1 MSDLQTFQAKKV
13 KQNEFHRSSKGG
25 LLAAYEL
32 FLLNGPEK
40 RVREETYRSDLTLL
54 FYNNKCKMN
63 VKDELSAILLK
74 LSNLKHWREAFIYDN
89 TGAER
94 RKIVLHIKN
103 GVIETDL
110 LNYQHWQMPNNT
122 TKKQ

>member
-1 MSDLQTFQAKKV
+1 MKDSSTIQHPKPKR
-13 KQNEFHRSSKGG
+13 NEFHRSSKGG

-40 RVREETYRSDLTLL
+40 RVRQETYRSDLTLL
-54 FYNNKCKMN
+54 FYNTKCNMN
-63 VKDELSAILLK
+63 LKDELSAIMLK

-110 LNYQHWQMPNNT
+110 LNYQHWQMPLNVN
-122 TKKQ
+122 KKK